1 MSSLPARQMASD
13 RWPPGSW
20 SAMATASFCMATKM
34 GGPGAPDDLDAGPKT
49 QVWLATSDDPEAIV
63 PGQYFYHQK

>member
-1 MSSLPARQMASD
+1 MAARLMVGDGD
-13 RWPPGSW
+13 RVFLHGDQDGEPR
-20 SAMATASFCMATKM
+20 
-34 GGPGAPDDLDAGPKT
+34 APDDLDAGPKT